1 MSIYIGNNLEDRLKA
16 LEIENA
22 SLKKYNE
29 YHQVVHEIDHM
40 SDLHLDS
47 SFYKQSMDTDNYFKI
62 KEWHDSSIGQSMVIQ
77 QLDKK
82 RHKLS
87 NLNQTQNRRRYV
99 NFENG
104 SHFICSLN
112 LNNPELT
119 VCISFRMNSIAS
131 ENHLLFN
138 SIIGNNNRNTAKS
151 TTFYKTH
158 SGLDLLIST
167 AYNGSY
173 VMVAND
179 DSSLITPDYKFPSS
193 KSNCTILNKWHVI
206 SLTWSN
212 GKNLSNC
219 WSNGEKLMTFNTGNV
234 KGSDHCIIGDLG
246 TTSGKSHLTGCIGEI
261 IGFYR
266 SLTDKET
273 SYIHHI

>member
-22 SLKKYNE
+22 SLKKYSE
-29 YHQVVHEIDHM
+29 YHQVIHEIDHM
-40 SDLHLDS
+40 SDLHLDCR
-47 SFYKQSMDTDNYFKI
+47 FYKQLMDIDNYFKI

-82 RHKLS
+82 RPKLS

-131 ENHLLFN
+131 ENQLLFN
-138 SIIGNNNRNTAKS
+138 DRSFEFLFNNFARLTNIISEECPTFALFKS
-151 TTFYKTH
+151 VFRLH
-158 SGLDLLIST
+158 LL
-167 AYNGSY
+167 Y
-173 VMVAND
+173 MVFK
-179 DSSLITPDYKFPSS
+179 L
-193 KSNCTILNKWHVI
+193 CTLK
-206 SLTWSN
+206 
-212 GKNLSNC
+212 
-219 WSNGEKLMTFNTGNV
+219 V
-234 KGSDHCIIGDLG
+234 KGLEKFRAFAFCL
-246 TTSGKSHLTGCIGEI
+246 KL
-261 IGFYR
+261 
-266 SLTDKET
+266 
-273 SYIHHI
+273 